1 MTVTQEHGIS
11 VTGRDRPASLPQNL
25 TVTVAQP
32 RGLLSGL
39 NVIVVALAR
48 GVKPASSAGGDSRE
62 PAEGQG
68 QQDSSPVSSGV
79 LGTGMR
85 SVLGKDSIRGG

>member
-11 VTGRDRPASLPQNL
+11 VPGRDRAASLPQNL
-25 TVTVAQP
+25 TVAVAQP

-39 NVIVVALAR
+39 NVIVVALAW

-62 PAEGQG
+62 PVEGQG
-68 QQDSSPVSSGV
+68 QRDSSPVSSGV
-79 LGTGMR
+79 LGTGVR
-85 SVLGKDSIRGG
+85 SVLGKDGI